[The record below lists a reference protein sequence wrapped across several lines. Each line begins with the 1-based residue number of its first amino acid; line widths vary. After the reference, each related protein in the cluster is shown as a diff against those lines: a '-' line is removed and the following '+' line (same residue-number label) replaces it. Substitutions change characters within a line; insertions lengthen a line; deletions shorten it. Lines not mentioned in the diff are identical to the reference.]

1 MEKEKEKVTVSRS
14 DLESVL
20 DNLQYFVSY
29 GFILGEEQ
37 IKLDQE
43 TIDRL
48 RNEIKNRS
56 N

>member
-1 MEKEKEKVTVSRS
+1 MEKEKVTVSRS

-37 IKLDQE
+37 TKLDQE

-48 RNEIKNRS
+48 RNEMGKQG
-56 N
+56 